1 MSCWYMFEDTA
12 VRCTTTMYT
21 GLTNIGSFWII
32 SMYIGHSAGIAGI
45 IEDFWNLKGILVTN
59 LFWVTWSPSVSRW
72 RAPFCSTIKG
82 YTLLYT
88 NNILRLQSTNPG
100 WSCKSSWK
108 WKIILKNSIYP
119 NIYLSELSSIATVR
133 GPTLPV
139 HLYTRGYSL
148 TSLMFLLV
156 QFNYVGLQNVL
167 LICLLW
173 F

>member
-32 SMYIGHSAGIAGI
+32 SMYIGHSAGITGI
-45 IEDFWNLKGILVTN
+45 IEDFWNLKCILVTN

-88 NNILRLQSTNPG
+88 NNILRLKSTNPG

-108 WKIILKNSIYP
+108 WKIILKKKHLPKYISKWIVFNSYCKGSNPTSTLIYKR
-119 NIYLSELSSIATVR
+119 V
-133 GPTLPV
+133 
-139 HLYTRGYSL
+139 
-148 TSLMFLLV
+148 F
-156 QFNYVGLQNVL
+156 FN
-167 LICLLW
+167 
-173 F
+173 